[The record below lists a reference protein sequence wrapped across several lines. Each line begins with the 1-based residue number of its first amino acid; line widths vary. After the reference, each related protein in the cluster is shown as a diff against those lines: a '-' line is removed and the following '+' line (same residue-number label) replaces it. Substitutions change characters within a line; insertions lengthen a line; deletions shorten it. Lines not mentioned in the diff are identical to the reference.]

1 VQRSRCQR
9 RKKRDVF
16 IVEQSRV
23 QWLFRKKGF
32 YCTWI
37 VGDQRFASLK
47 EMPVTS
53 VANQASFV
61 CVLSSLPW
69 RFQHSRN
76 ASICAGAERISRFS
90 WTELL

>member
-1 VQRSRCQR
+1 MQRSRCQR
-9 RKKRDVF
+9 RKKEMYLLV
-16 IVEQSRV
+16 SRAECSGY
-23 QWLFRKKGF
+23 LEKK
-32 YCTWI
+32 
-37 VGDQRFASLK
+37 ASVVHGSS
-47 EMPVTS
+47 EIREVCVTEGNARPS
-53 VANQASFV
+53 VAHQASFV